1 MLMMAILLYLPVYG
15 SSRVLPVPEDKVDT
29 VSGARAGADV
39 TRQVDLATLHC
50 GHHVGRTVPTDTVW
64 RTRSRH

>member
-1 MLMMAILLYLPVYG
+1 MLMMAILLNLPVYG

-29 VSGARAGADV
+29 VPGAGAGADV

-50 GHHVGRTVPTDTVW
+50 GHHVGRTVPTVW